1 MKSHHLLQNIQSTLP
16 DAQITATPLPLCPV
30 IKLYLINPHNI
41 QRPFATDEIQAIL
54 ANTPFWVFCWPG
66 GQALAYYILQNKHY
80 YKGKCILDFG
90 SGSGV
95 VAIAAAMAG
104 AAKVIACDIDS
115 NALDATRANA
125 ELNNVEIDTCVS
137 LDEVNDT
144 VDVIIAADVLYDPD
158 NHRLLETLPYRAQYI
173 LIAVSRV
180 NRIDSNS
187 YQKVTEIKATLLP
200 DLDAAEEFKSV
211 SLYRT
216 LANPA
221 H

>member
-1 MKSHHLLQNIQSTLP
+1 M
-16 DAQITATPLPLCPV
+16 
-30 IKLYLINPHNI
+30 
-41 QRPFATDEIQAIL
+41 QRLFSTDEIQVIL

-66 GQALAYYILQNKHY
+66 GQALAYYILRNKHHY
-80 YKGKCILDFG
+80 RGKHILDFG

-95 VAIAAAMAG
+95 VAIAAAIAG

-115 NALDATRANA
+115 DALDATRANA
-125 ELNNVEIDTCVS
+125 ELNNVAIDTCLS

-158 NHRLLETLPYRAQYI
+158 NRRLLETLPSYASEI
-173 LIAVSRV
+173 LIADSRV
-180 NRIDSNS
+180 NHIDSNF

-200 DLDAAEEFKSV
+200 DLDATEEFKRV
-211 SLYRT
+211 NLYRS
-216 LANPA
+216 LINPA